1 FTQQEEINKE
11 QWALVTS
18 KAGRVASPDKIAVEC
33 ASPNGFQLLQNL
45 REEGEI
51 DDDEEVEEVNSE
63 TTGNV
68 DETDA
73 VTEVNGDQNG
83 GKSLTDTSLSL
94 DLATTETEAERNVAG
109 VTRRQHSSHRG
120 RGKGAKRPIDVVEKC
135 DMVDLAQVGPSF
147 TWTNCQE
154 ENPISKKLDRV
165 MVNSC
170 WISSFPQS
178 FVSFESGGV
187 SDHLRMHTQLRDV
200 PQGNMKPFK
209 FFTHLT
215 NHPRFLEVVAR
226 VWNESEPI
234 FHSRS
239 ALRKLQ
245 EKLKALKFELRGLNR
260 DMYGDLPGRV
270 KQAYEELCA
279 RQTEAMQN
287 PQ

>member
-1 FTQQEEINKE
+1 MNIKNQKENLSGKMRHLEDLVQSKFTQQEEINKE

-120 RGKGAKRPIDVVEKC
+120 RGKGAKRPIVSSRGLVQA
-135 DMVDLAQVGPSF
+135 VAQQQKV
-147 TWTNCQE
+147 Q
-154 ENPISKKLDRV
+154 NPSKKA
-165 MVNSC
+165 
-170 WISSFPQS
+170 SS
-178 FVSFESGGV
+178 
-187 SDHLRMHTQLRDV
+187 
-200 PQGNMKPFK
+200 
-209 FFTHLT
+209 
-215 NHPRFLEVVAR
+215 
-226 VWNESEPI
+226 
-234 FHSRS
+234 
-239 ALRKLQ
+239 RKQ
-245 EKLKALKFELRGLNR
+245 
-260 DMYGDLPGRV
+260 
-270 KQAYEELCA
+270 
-279 RQTEAMQN
+279 
-287 PQ
+287 